1 MEKLNSIF
9 SQDDTIL
16 FIGSGVS
23 LWSGLPSWS
32 RLIEEL
38 ADFIEQN
45 GNDAKLVRSEAM
57 RGDLL
62 QAASYG
68 FDQLTKHQMGEF
80 IRKACR
86 YGYAKPHDIHHKIIS
101 LGPSCFITT
110 NYDDL
115 IEQSLRKWQPEIFYR
130 PPITNRHLTETAEIV
145 HARATNFIFK
155 PHGDAS
161 DSESIILTR
170 EQYRLL
176 SAQGERHSALESVK
190 MLLASRPVVY
200 IGFGLRDP
208 DFIYLRDLLA
218 NIYKGGTR
226 DHYAIMADVN
236 DSEIA
241 YWRKNYGIHL
251 INYTTTENA
260 DNSRNHQQ
268 LLDLLDKSI
277 ANSHQRKETEIFE
290 TTSFEMILSLARH
303 ASSMMHVTKSSPEFT
318 IRVNQIIQKKVAS
331 NRYDLY
337 NDNSVVNTF
346 LDSGPRQAIIIGLP
360 GSGKSYSLKQAA
372 AMYAERLH
380 HICLADEF
388 DTKLVTIPI
397 FADLKLYSG
406 NLKELINQTLPR
418 SLDINNI
425 LKTFKLKIFLDSFN
439 EMPRDFLESGK
450 YELDFQ
456 QFIQEFES
464 SAIIIS
470 SRTSDGLDKLNFPIY
485 NLNQIDKVSVD
496 KELLRLGFKVAGR
509 FSYETYQLIQ
519 RPFYFRLIENGSL
532 ALDNETHPRDFFK
545 KYFSNVNNDFFIRF
559 GFNIHIEKILSPV
572 AYNALNRGEE
582 IFPTINLINAFSE
595 ILEHLNV
602 EKTSSQDIANWLIS
616 KSLILPYIGGKIGFI
631 HQSIT
636 EYLAATELSRLYIND
651 RNCLKDKIRLTRW
664 DQSLFLTLSLLDDND
679 ASTFLK
685 DVINA
690 DYCLSLE
697 AAKYIEIGRDEIVEK
712 LLENMLNIKEKNFNR
727 QWNIASSLEFKL
739 PLNDVHVPQLKQ
751 IIEKGDTLGGAAVKR
766 LVEIKGSEVKD
777 YVLNLLIH
785 KRNDFNLCRN
795 GIAPALKPFITKND
809 AETIV
814 KMIDLVQD
822 NNILDDDCYEDEF
835 SGLVSGASEIFSHLD
850 LSEIK
855 EYFIPKKSAP
865 LRLTLRTKILCEILS
880 NHHTNEALNIAA
892 DLLLLYPKQLSIT
905 IFFIVKFGDESS
917 QLSWDKF
924 TLQHIMI
931 LMNYIEKDDGDDKK
945 WSLDTLQYILQGR
958 DDLANKFKEI
968 IASKEMIIQAVY
980 LTCLNNNTALLFDI
994 FKRLIDMEPHERK
1007 TQKIFLLNGYD
1018 IDWSSQ
1024 EQLFL
1029 EILET
1034 RDKNLVGATFSASL
1048 PTEIKNLAPLHINN
1062 ILWIL
1067 EWLQDLTQQRNSDD
1081 YQFIQKL
1088 GSFFGKHTDGQTQG
1102 LFMDEFNKSESKYR
1116 EIIHKFI
1123 FTFMENINI
1132 DAFSYDAI
1140 NYLLDDLSNKNAVS
1154 SFHGHIIGRIASETF
1169 IDETLLPLL
1178 HSSDSILREN
1188 VNEILI
1194 QAGSRLGRRYL
1205 N

>member
-1 MEKLNSIF
+1 MDKLNSIF

-260 DNSRNHQQ
+260 DNSKNHQQ

-277 ANSHQRKETEIFE
+277 ANSHQKKETEIFE
-290 TTSFEMILSLARH
+290 TTPFEMILSLARH

-318 IRVNQIIQKKVAS
+318 IRVNQIIQNNVAT

-532 ALDNETHPRDFFK
+532 VLDNETHPRDFFK
-545 KYFSNVNNDFFIRF
+545 KYFNNINNDFFIRF
-559 GFNIHIEKILSPV
+559 GFSIDIEKTLSPV
-572 AYNALNRGEE
+572 AYNTLNRGEE
-582 IFPTINLINAFSE
+582 IFPTINLVNAFSE
-595 ILEHLNV
+595 TLKNLNI
-602 EKTSSQDIANWLIS
+602 EKVSSQDIANWLVS
-616 KSLILPYIGGKIGFI
+616 KSLILPYIGGKVGFI

-636 EYLAATELSRLYIND
+636 EYLAATELSRLYIKN

-664 DQSLFLTLSLLDDND
+664 DQSLFLTLSLLDDNH
-679 ASTFLK
+679 ASTFLQ

-697 AAKYIEIGRDEIVEK
+697 AVKYIEIGRNEIVTK
-712 LLENMLNIKEKNFNR
+712 LLENMLEIKEKNFRR
-727 QWNIASSLEFKL
+727 QWNIANSLERKL
-739 PLNDVHVPQLKQ
+739 PLDDAHVPQLIA
-751 IIEKGDTLGGAAVKR
+751 IIEKGGTLGAAAVKR
-766 LVEIKGSEVKD
+766 LVGIKGSEAKD
-777 YVLNLLIH
+777 YVLNLLID

-795 GIAPALKPFITKND
+795 GIAPALKPFITNND
-809 AETIV
+809 TETII
-814 KMIDLVQD
+814 KLIDLVQN
-822 NNILDDDCYEDEF
+822 NNILEDNYYEEEF
-835 SGLVSGASEIFSHLD
+835 SGFVSGASEILSHIE

-855 EYFIPKKSAP
+855 KYFAPKGTEP
-865 LRLTLRTKILCEILS
+865 VRFTLRTKILCEILS
-880 NHHTNEALNIAA
+880 KHHTNEAINIAA
-892 DLLLLYPKQLSIT
+892 DLLLIYPKQLSIT
-905 IFFIVKFGDESS
+905 IFFIAKFGDASN
-917 QLSWDKF
+917 QLSWEIF
-924 TLQHIMI
+924 TIQHIMALI
-931 LMNYIEKDDGDDKK
+931 NYIENEDNEDKK
-945 WSLDTLQYILQGR
+945 WSLDTLHYILQR
-958 DDLANKFKEI
+958 RSDLSNQFKEI
-968 IASKEMIIQAVY
+968 IVNKEMVIQAVY
-980 LTCLNNNTALLFDI
+980 LSCLNNNTTLLFNT
-994 FKRLIDMEPHERK
+994 FKKLIAMEPHERN
-1007 TQKIFLLNGYD
+1007 TQKIFLLNGFN

-1034 RDKNLVGATFSASL
+1034 RDKNLVGATFSVGL
-1048 PTEIKNLAPLHINN
+1048 PTEIKNLAPLHITN

-1067 EWLQDLTQQRNSDD
+1067 EWLQDLSRERNSDD
-1081 YQFIQKL
+1081 YFFIEKV
-1088 GSFFGKHTDGQTQG
+1088 GSFLGKYTDNKTQK
-1102 LFMDEFNKSESKYR
+1102 FFIDEFNKTDSKYR
-1116 EIIHKFI
+1116 DIIHKFI
-1123 FTFMENINI
+1123 FTHMENIDL
-1132 DAFSYDAI
+1132 DAFSYNAI
-1140 NYLLDDLSNKNAVS
+1140 NYLLNDLSNKNSVS
-1154 SFHGHIIGRIASETF
+1154 PFYGHIIGRIASESF

-1188 VNEILI
+1188 INEILI